1 MSHIDIFIAVWL
13 PSLYMHDF
21 NKSVTFIDFAI
32 RLLGREDFSD
42 EKKKMLIGG
51 EGEERV
57 YLVKSEVLGGK
68 SLLQYIVDN
77 GPRMMKQREDLLDV
91 LAKHVEIV
99 NSDGKSLNE
108 KQIESKI
115 IKNLK
120 LGLPSSTGL
129 AECITMTE
137 EKFPWSSIKA
147 RGMIALSVVSNLF
160 SLALYFVDVYTDGL
174 FVRDMSENSKKNFE
188 DLQIDCK
195 YKFFKKTDED
205 DQFCEG
211 VTENIKKRLEY
222 FEIKTLM
229 GQKCMEIGPR
239 FEDLHKFT
247 ECFWY
252 SLVHCIT
259 PIFWTV
265 LVFIHTTN
273 TMKALKIRKIPFA
286 PITRFV
292 KIDQDRKKFTMR
304 TKNDFERKVS
314 EIEAEIAEY
323 EDSVNLSSG
332 IEAATEAGPQF
343 FFQTVYFLPNLIVNL
358 VATPEGWK
366 ELVSHKMLSIAFSF
380 TSVAVSNYFIRW
392 DLLIKI

>member
-108 KQIESKI
+108 KQKESKI

-129 AECITMTE
+129 SECITMTE

-160 SLALYFVDVYTDGL
+160 SLALYFVDVYTDGM
-174 FVRDMSENSKKNFE
+174 FVGEMLDNSKKNHFRWFE
-188 DLQIDCK
+188 TINL
-195 YKFFKKTDED
+195 YHH
-205 DQFCEG
+205 
-211 VTENIKKRLEY
+211 LELGMKLCSEEPLNNY
-222 FEIKTLM
+222 TL
-229 GQKCMEIGPR
+229 ISSINSSIS
-239 FEDLHKFT
+239 FV
-247 ECFWY
+247 
-252 SLVHCIT
+252 ST
-259 PIFWTV
+259 PPS
-265 LVFIHTTN
+265 
-273 TMKALKIRKIPFA
+273 R
-286 PITRFV
+286 
-292 KIDQDRKKFTMR
+292 
-304 TKNDFERKVS
+304 
-314 EIEAEIAEY
+314 
-323 EDSVNLSSG
+323 
-332 IEAATEAGPQF
+332 
-343 FFQTVYFLPNLIVNL
+343 
-358 VATPEGWK
+358 
-366 ELVSHKMLSIAFSF
+366 
-380 TSVAVSNYFIRW
+380 
-392 DLLIKI
+392 